1 MDPDGVC
8 ETFLEADKIINREN
22 DARMKM
28 EEIDKKSSHYEF
40 CPNRKC
46 VTDVQRIGV
55 MTTHVFLKVRADKNN
70 EHGEYFLM
78 WLSDKLF
85 KMHKEDKREG
95 ENNRITLDEAYKK
108 YLDKDI
114 GDYKYW
120 NRLDNVKGLKDANLS
135 HMNEFYKLLS
145 HICKTIIHHKFKHT
159 GSTNLHQNYTNSSN
173 QYMLLYQKFSKCDSY
188 LHLLDNLKKTYEDF
202 RTIIKNTDSKLA
214 SSLQTLT
221 TIENT
226 GSYLVEGFKNFDFS
240 DRKCQSKY
248 DDSTLENWREAQDQR
263 NQKNNGANEDNIKQN
278 SQPQSSAAQTPNS
291 PAETG
296 ESPRI
301 PDNGADTLESKD
313 KVVGDIQ
320 RKENNKGSEQKDG
333 GGGTVN
339 QKNPQTDPNSHTPI
353 SGTNQGGGSGDGL
366 AGGSDNNQGP
376 QKPVESPVVKSEN
389 CVIKVKGNETTGIGD
404 IYVPKE
410 YKQVGILIIVILIP
424 ITLAIMY
431 KYLPSGRKKE
441 LKRKKSMKKVINL
454 MEGKRQMQIIIKPVD
469 TKKME
474 NTVINPVRGKKK
486 SLNIYKLMQAD
497 P

>member
-8 ETFLEADKIINREN
+8 ETFLAADKIINREN
-22 DARMKM
+22 DASMTM
-28 EEIDKKSSHYEF
+28 EDIRKNSSF
-40 CPNRKC
+40 NGLCPNNKC
-46 VTDVQRIGV
+46 VTDEQCIGA
-55 MTTHVFLKVRADKNN
+55 MTTYVFLKVRADKNN

-85 KMHKEDKREG
+85 KMYQKDKRKG

-202 RTIIKNTDSKLA
+202 RTTIKNDDPNLA

-226 GSYLVEGFKNFDFS
+226 DSYFVKGFSTFDFS
-240 DRKCQSKY
+240 NSKCQSEY
-248 DDSTLENWREAQDQR
+248 DDSILKKWEKTEAQR
-263 NQKNNGANEDNIKQN
+263 KQK
-278 SQPQSSAAQTPNS
+278 
-291 PAETG
+291 
-296 ESPRI
+296 
-301 PDNGADTLESKD
+301 DNGAGTLESKD
-313 KVVGDIQ
+313 KVVGDVQ
-320 RKENNKGSEQKDG
+320 NKSNPKGSEH
-333 GGGTVN
+333 
-339 QKNPQTDPNSHTPI
+339 TDPGSDIGNKTNLQSNPSSHTPI
-353 SGTNQGGGSGDGL
+353 SGTNQG
-366 AGGSDNNQGP
+366 GGSDNNQGP

-389 CVIKVKGNETTGIGD
+389 CGIKVKGNETTGICD

-441 LKRKKSMKKVINL
+441 LKRKKNMKKVINL
-454 MEGKRQMQIIIKPVD
+454 MEGKRQMQIIIKSSSQKKQ
-469 TKKME
+469 TKKY
-474 NTVINPVRGKKK
+474 INPVYGEK
-486 SLNIYKLMQAD
+486 SPSINIYKLMQAD
-497 P
+497 PVPFINLIFLLIFLFIKEKTILWKDIFN

>member
-8 ETFLEADKIINREN
+8 ETFLAADKIINGEN
-22 DARMKM
+22 DASMKM
-28 EEIDKKSSHYEF
+28 EDISKNSSYYGF
-40 CPNRKC
+40 CPNKKC
-46 VTDVQRIGV
+46 LTNVQRIGV
-55 MTTHVFLKVRADKNN
+55 MTTYVFLKVKADKNN

-85 KMHKEDKREG
+85 KMHKEDKIEG

-114 GDYKYW
+114 GYYKYW

-214 SSLQTLT
+214 SSLQALT

-240 DRKCQSKY
+240 DRKCQSEY
-248 DDSTLENWREAQDQR
+248 DDSILEKLEETEAQR
-263 NQKNNGANEDNIKQN
+263 KQK
-278 SQPQSSAAQTPNS
+278 
-291 PAETG
+291 
-296 ESPRI
+296 
-301 PDNGADTLESKD
+301 DNGAGTLESKD

-320 RKENNKGSEQKDG
+320 SKENNKGSEQKDG
-333 GGGTVN
+333 EGGTVN
-339 QKNPQTDPNSHTPI
+339 QKNPQTDPNSHTP
-353 SGTNQGGGSGDGL
+353 
-366 AGGSDNNQGP
+366 AGGTNQGP
-376 QKPVESPVVKSEN
+376 QKTVDSPVVKSKN

-431 KYLPSGRKKE
+431 K
-441 LKRKKSMKKVINL
+441 
-454 MEGKRQMQIIIKPVD
+454 
-469 TKKME
+469 
-474 NTVINPVRGKKK
+474 
-486 SLNIYKLMQAD
+486 
-497 P
+497 

>member
-1 MDPDGVC
+1 C

-28 EEIDKKSSHYEF
+28 EEIDKKSSYYEF
-40 CPNRKC
+40 CPNKKC

-55 MTTHVFLKVRADKNN
+55 MTTHVFLKVKADKNN
-70 EHGEYFLM
+70 EYGEYFLM

-108 YLDKDI
+108 YLDKDM

-120 NRLDNVKGLKDANLS
+120 DSLDNVKGLKDANLS
-135 HMNEFYKLLS
+135 HMNEFYKLLK
-145 HICKTIIHHKFKHT
+145 HICKTIMHHKNKPT
-159 GSTNLHQNYTNSSN
+159 ESANILQNSTNSSN

-240 DRKCQSKY
+240 DRKCQSEY
-248 DDSTLENWREAQDQR
+248 DDSTLENWREAQDRR

-278 SQPQSSAAQTPNS
+278 SQPQSLAAQTPNS

-296 ESPRI
+296 ESPKI
-301 PDNGADTLESKD
+301 PDNGDDTLESKD

-320 RKENNKGSEQKDG
+320 SKENNKGSE
-333 GGGTVN
+333 
-339 QKNPQTDPNSHTPI
+339 
-353 SGTNQGGGSGDGL
+353 
-366 AGGSDNNQGP
+366 
-376 QKPVESPVVKSEN
+376 
-389 CVIKVKGNETTGIGD
+389 TTGICD

-410 YKQVGILIIVILIP
+410 YKQTRILIIVILIP

-431 KYLPSGRKKE
+431 KYLASGRKKE
-441 LKRKKSMKKVINL
+441 LKRKKNMKKVINL
-454 MEGKRQMQIIIKPVD
+454 MEGKRQMQIIIKSSSQKKQ
-469 TKKME
+469 TKKS
-474 NTVINPVRGKKK
+474 INPVYGEK
-486 SLNIYKLMQAD
+486 SPSINIYKLMQAD
-497 P
+497 PVPFINLFFLLIFLFIKETTILWKDIFN